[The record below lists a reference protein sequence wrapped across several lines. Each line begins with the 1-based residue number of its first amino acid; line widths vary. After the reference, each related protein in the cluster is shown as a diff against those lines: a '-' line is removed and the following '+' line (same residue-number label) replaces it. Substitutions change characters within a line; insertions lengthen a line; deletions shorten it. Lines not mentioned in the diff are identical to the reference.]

1 MDEPSEVLDCLVVCR
16 CCRWSLSTLSFLSH
30 SYCRPSVRPFD
41 RSINVAFLTSARR
54 VEGHKASNVMM
65 SLRPSGRPIVALYL
79 SETSRSFVVLLLLVQ
94 VQGTSFCG
102 CCVPSPRKEPKKQG
116 PVHGPDRTR
125 TNTHPHFV
133 GHLLSFFLL
142 SNSSALWQLRTRPL
156 ALSLGVALCF

>member
-1 MDEPSEVLDCLVVCR
+1 MDEPSEVLKCLVVCR

-54 VEGHKASNVMM
+54 VGGAKP
-65 SLRPSGRPIVALYL
+65 LTLWCPFALYL

-116 PVHGPDRTR
+116 PVHGPNRTR

-133 GHLLSFFLL
+133 GHLSFFLL

-156 ALSLGVALCF
+156 ALSLGLALCF